1 MPKQPRAAKPNSFH
15 AKLAGGTRTSLGRT
29 NAVVAEVLAATHKF
43 PALLACLAQVD
54 DEDSDKSAANAI
66 LLMRA
71 SDAIEKISRQRPEWL
86 TPHKLEFL
94 GLAGGTDQVEVRW
107 HMAQILPRLSLTP
120 RERIVAIDILF
131 DYLKDRSSIVKTHAM
146 QGLAD
151 FAARDPKLK
160 SKILPLLEEL
170 AQIGTAAMRARGRK
184 LLAHLNRP
192 APSV

>member
-1 MPKQPRAAKPNSFH
+1 MRKRSSAAKTNPFR
-15 AKLAGGTRTSLGRT
+15 AKLNGGTRTSLGRT
-29 NAVVAEVLAATHKF
+29 NAVVAEVLAAPQKF

-54 DEDSDKSAANAI
+54 DEDDDAAASNAI

-71 SDAIEKISRQRPEWL
+71 SDAIEKISRQRSEWL
-86 TPHKLEFL
+86 APYKLEFL
-94 GLAGGTDQVEVRW
+94 GLAGGTDQIEVRW
-107 HMAQILPRLSLTP
+107 HMAQILPRLPLTP

-151 FAARDPKLK
+151 FAAHDLKLK
-160 SKILPLLEEL
+160 PRILPLLEEL
-170 AQIGTAAMRARGRK
+170 TQVGTAAMRARGRK

-192 APSV
+192 ASSV